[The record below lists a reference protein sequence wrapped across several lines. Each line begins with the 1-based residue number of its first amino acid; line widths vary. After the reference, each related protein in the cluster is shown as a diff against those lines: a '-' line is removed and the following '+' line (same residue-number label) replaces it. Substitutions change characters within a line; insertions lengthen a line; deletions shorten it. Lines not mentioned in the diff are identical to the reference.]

1 MDNFDYFLHL
11 RQSFIVLG
19 TADLLIVFFIVM
31 LGAIVQGSTSM
42 GFAITAAPILMIIN
56 PSFVPVPTLLGG
68 FTLSVYLLIRER
80 KSIIFK
86 GLGYS
91 IFGRILGA
99 IVAAYIIVII
109 SPTYFSLVF
118 GGLILLAVFF
128 SLMKGNWEINQ
139 PKLFLAGFMSGIMGT
154 LASIGS
160 PPMGLLYQH
169 QKAQVIRGTLSAFF
183 TLGTIISLVSLSIV
197 GKFSMVEVKLFLW
210 MLPAFTLGF
219 WLSKF
224 VTTFLDKGY
233 TRWAILAISAV
244 SALFVIGKT
253 IFLMY

>member
-1 MDNFDYFLHL
+1 ME
-11 RQSFIVLG
+11 

-42 GFAITAAPILMIIN
+42 GFAITAAPVLMIIN
-56 PSFVPVPTLLGG
+56 PGFVPVPTLLSG
-68 FTLSVYLLIRER
+68 FMLSVYLMIRER
-80 KSIIFK
+80 KSIILK

-109 SPTYFSLVF
+109 SQTYFSLVF
-118 GGLILLAVFF
+118 GGLILLAVLL
-128 SLMKGNWEINQ
+128 SLMRGQWTINQ
-139 PKLFLAGFMSGIMGT
+139 PKLFFAGFLSGIMGT

-169 QKAQVIRGTLSAFF
+169 QNAKVIRGTLSAYF
-183 TLGTIISLVSLSIV
+183 TLGTLISLLSLSFV
-197 GKFSMVEVKLFLW
+197 GKFTMVEFTLFLW

-219 WLSKF
+219 WLSRY
-224 VTTFLDKGY
+224 VTKYLDKGY
-233 TRWAILAISAV
+233 TRWAILSISSI
-244 SALFVIGKT
+244 SALFVIAKT
-253 IFLMY
+253 IFSMI